1 MRNISITCRNSI
13 DANTG
18 PVTRWMTDAVRHNVV
33 NLDIDVTAAGDVSLV
48 PLEIFTC
55 KTLVHL
61 KLAKGRYCVLGKL
74 LSACPFLEELTILG
88 GYWQDLKCGRNV
100 SSSTLKKLTMKCT
113 GCFDYWDMSLD
124 TPSLVYFEYSDLP
137 PRKYQILNLE
147 SFVEAKLDLQATGG
161 QGNPTNLI
169 KGHYVNGVKQFQ
181 CSSTCLA

>member
-1 MRNISITCRNSI
+1 M
-13 DANTG
+13 
-18 PVTRWMTDAVRHNVV
+18 
-33 NLDIDVTAAGDVSLV
+33 
-48 PLEIFTC
+48 
-55 KTLVHL
+55 
-61 KLAKGRYCVLGKL
+61 GKL

-169 KGHYVNGVKQFQ
+169 KGLNPTNLIKGLRK
-181 CSSTCLA
+181 C